1 MADPRIIQ
9 SAGILDR
16 IAAPV
21 AATLALAQGD
31 LVSYES
37 STTVTVDAATEDAS
51 FLGYMVNATIAD
63 QSEPDQA
70 IVGLR
75 GIIEYDST
83 SATYNVGDGLS
94 YTSKNAVV
102 ADGGSNTIAWSAEYG
117 TTQTRLDT
125 IIDVI
130 ALGKLFGNDA

>member
-21 AATLALAQGD
+21 ASTLALAQGD
-31 LVSYES
+31 LVSYEAN
-37 STTVTVDAATEDAS
+37 TTVAVDAAAEDAS

-63 QSEPDQA
+63 QDEPDQA

-75 GIIEYDST
+75 GIIEYDAT
-83 SATYNVGDGLS
+83 SATYTIGAGLK

-102 ADGGSNTIAWSAEYG
+102 ADGGSDTIAWSAEYG
-117 TTQTRLDT
+117 TAQTRLDV

-130 ALGKLFGNDA
+130 ALGKLFGVDA

>member
-16 IAAPV
+16 IASPV
-21 AATLALAQGD
+21 ASTLALAQGD
-31 LVSYES
+31 LVSYEAN
-37 STTVTVDAATEDAS
+37 TTVAVDAATEDGT

-63 QSEPDQA
+63 QDEPDQA

-75 GIIEYDST
+75 GIIEYDAT
-83 SATYNVGDGLS
+83 SATYTIGEGLK

-102 ADGGSNTIAWSAEYG
+102 ADGGSDTIAWSAEYG
-117 TTQTRLDT
+117 TAQTRLDV

-130 ALGKLFGNDA
+130 ALGKLFGVDA

>member
-9 SAGILDR
+9 SAGVLDR

-37 STTVTVDAATEDAS
+37 NTTVAVDAAGEDAS

-63 QSEPDQA
+63 QDEPDRA

-75 GIIEYDST
+75 GIVEYDAT
-83 SATYNVGDGLS
+83 SATYTVGAGLK

-102 ADGGSNTIAWSAEYG
+102 ADGGADTIGWAAEYG

-130 ALGKLFGNDA
+130 ALGKLFGVDA

>member
-31 LVSYES
+31 LVSYEA
-37 STTVTVDAATEDAS
+37 STTVKVDAATEDGT

-63 QSEPDQA
+63 QDEPDKA

-83 SATYNVGDGLS
+83 SATYNIGDGLS
-94 YTSKNAVV
+94 YTSANAVV
-102 ADGGSNTIAWSAEYG
+102 ADGGTNTIAWAAEYG

>member
-9 SAGILDR
+9 SAGGLDR

-37 STTVTVDAATEDAS
+37 NTTVAVDAAGEDAS

-63 QSEPDQA
+63 QDEPDRA

-75 GIIEYDST
+75 GIIEYDAT
-83 SATYNVGDGLS
+83 SATYTVGAGLK

-102 ADGGSNTIAWSAEYG
+102 ADGGADTIGWSAEYG

-130 ALGKLFGNDA
+130 ALGKLFGTDA